1 MQCSAGVMDLLQKTR
16 LEGGKKPLKGTL
28 GVCVCVCVCVLFCRC
43 ACAKRRAGKKQTLL
57 NY

>member
-28 GVCVCVCVCVLFCRC
+28 GVCVCVCIVLSVCLCQATRWE
-43 ACAKRRAGKKQTLL
+43 KTDPS
-57 NY
+57 